1 VGGSFFGGAVIGRI
15 LIVVPHTNHARN
27 DNGWAYH
34 IGFGGLDHGYNE
46 AHYRMLLQSDAARS
60 EQLLNQAQQHV
71 QSRWRKDQ
79 QLAAK
84 NQDGADEQQEQ
95 SETMPDLTTTYL
107 GLQLKNP
114 LVASASP
121 LSKKVELV
129 QQLEEAGASAVVL
142 YSLFEEQITHES
154 RALDHYLT
162 HGAESYAEAL
172 SYFPDLDHYNLEPDS
187 YLEHIQQVKRAVDIP
202 VIGSLNG
209 ISPGGWVEYA
219 RKIEQAG
226 ADALELNIYYLPT
239 DVSVGSAELE
249 EIYITLLRDIRLQVR
264 IPIAVKLSPFF
275 TALPYMARR
284 LVQAGA
290 DGLVL
295 FNRFYQPDFN
305 LETLEVVPNLTLSSS
320 HDLRLPLR
328 WIAIL
333 YGQIE
338 ADFALTSG
346 VHTAEDVLKAI
357 MAGAN
362 VAMLTSELLANGIW
376 RLHDIL
382 DDLRT
387 WMDRH
392 EYESIAQMRGSMSQ
406 RAVAE
411 PAAFERA
418 NYMKALNS
426 FDQRLP

>member
-1 VGGSFFGGAVIGRI
+1 
-15 LIVVPHTNHARN
+15 
-27 DNGWAYH
+27 
-34 IGFGGLDHGYNE
+34 
-46 AHYRMLLQSDAARS
+46 
-60 EQLLNQAQQHV
+60 
-71 QSRWRKDQ
+71 
-79 QLAAK
+79 
-84 NQDGADEQQEQ
+84 
-95 SETMPDLTTTYL
+95 MPDLTTTYL
-107 GLQLKNP
+107 GLRLKNP

-129 QQLEEAGASAVVL
+129 QRMEEAGAAAVVL

-162 HGAESYAEAL
+162 HGTESYAEAL
-172 SYFPDLDHYNLEPDS
+172 SYFPDLDRYNLEPES
-187 YLEHIQQVKRAVDIP
+187 YLEHVQRVKRAVAIP

-209 ISPGGWVEYA
+209 VSPGGWVEYA
-219 RKIEQAG
+219 HKIEQAG
-226 ADALELNIYYLPT
+226 ADALELNLYYLPT
-239 DVSVGSAELE
+239 DVSLSSAELE
-249 EIYITLLRDIRLQVR
+249 EIYLTLVRDIRRQVH

-295 FNRFYQPDFN
+295 FNRFYQPDFD

-328 WIAIL
+328 WIALL
-333 YGQIE
+333 YGRIE

-346 VHTAEDVLKAI
+346 VHTAEDVLKAM

-362 VAMLTSELLANGIW
+362 IAMLASELLAHGIW
-376 RLHDIL
+376 RLQDIL
-382 DDLRT
+382 DDMRT
-387 WMDRH
+387 WMDAH
-392 EYESIAQMRGSMSQ
+392 EYESISQMRGSMSQ
-406 RAVAE
+406 CAVAE

-418 NYMKALNS
+418 NYMIALNS
-426 FDQRLP
+426 FDARL